1 MMRVEG
7 VAKHYAWGDRQALPD
22 LLGRP
27 ADGRPLAELW
37 FGTHPSGVATVS
49 ADGALPERFD
59 TVAGRLPYL
68 LKLLAAAEPLS
79 LQAHPTAEQARA
91 GFDREEA
98 AGVVGPERVF
108 VDPHPKPEVV
118 VALTA
123 FDALCGF
130 RPADATI
137 ALLRSIGGE
146 ADALADRVVTDGMEG
161 VVTHLMVDRPDLD
174 GVVEACAEHPSA
186 EATWI
191 VDLAR
196 RYPSDPAVGVA
207 LLLNLVV
214 LRPGQAMYLP
224 AGNLHAYLR
233 GTAVEVMGAS
243 DNVVR
248 GGLTAKHVD
257 VVELLRTLDY
267 SPLADPL
274 CRPVRVSPTT
284 VRFPTPGAPFVL
296 YGHHADGVLDIE
308 ATTRELMLCAVGSTR
323 ELRTGEVA
331 YLSPGERLALHGT
344 ATVIRVTE
352 LPSPSLSQPAPEQRP
367 FGR

>member
-1 MMRVEG
+1 MRLVGGVE
-7 VAKHYAWGDRQALPD
+7 KHYAWGDPRALPD

-27 ADGRPLAELW
+27 ADGQPLAELW
-37 FGTHPSGVATVS
+37 FGTHPSGISTVS
-49 ADGALPERFD
+49 ADGALPEPLD
-59 TVAGRLPYL
+59 AVAGHLPYL

-91 GFDREEA
+91 GFEREEA
-98 AGVVGPERVF
+98 AGVVGPERIF

-118 VALTA
+118 VALTP
-123 FDALCGF
+123 FQGLCGF

-146 ADALADRVVTDGMEG
+146 ADVLADRVVTDGLEG
-161 VVTHLMVDRPDLD
+161 VVTHLMVDHPDLD
-174 GVVEACAEHPSA
+174 GLVEACADHRSA
-186 EATWI
+186 EASWI

-214 LRPGQAMYLP
+214 LRPGQAMYLA

-267 SPLADPL
+267 SPLADPR
-274 CRPVRVSPTT
+274 CRPLRVSPTT

-296 YGHHADGVLDIE
+296 HGHHADGVLDIE
-308 ATTRELMLCAVGSTR
+308 ASTRELVLCAAGSTR

-331 YLSPGERLALHGT
+331 YLAPGDRLALHGT
-344 ATVIRVTE
+344 ATLLRVGET
-352 LPSPSLSQPAPEQRP
+352 P
-367 FGR
+367 